1 MMMAEHRR
9 AKISDQIRQAMD
21 NSGLTRYRI
30 AKDIGMNE
38 SALGKFYNGE
48 RGLSTKMLDRLGEY
62 LDLEI
67 VRRPQTKSSK
77 KGG

>member
-1 MMMAEHRR
+1 MAKKRPT
-9 AKISDQIRQAMD
+9 KLSDQIRDAMD

-62 LDLEI
+62 LGLAI
-67 VRRPQTKSSK
+67 VQQYRQKKSK
-77 KGG
+77 KGE